1 MGFKGHGIQ
10 RSRDL
15 KVTGFKG
22 HGIQRSRDSKA
33 TGHLAVWARSH
44 VFLFHL
50 HHGMSLIPFSDN
62 LFSFFSQKKFKM
74 PPHPIHRWTPQSNAD
89 FHHCRQ
95 AYHILSNHI
104 LSYLILSYHAVSIHS
119 KSVCPWCPDSSNNF
133 DFSAKRLAENAET
146 IKFSLFAEIKLQY
159 ASNYA
164 QLLLKC

>member
-1 MGFKGHGIQ
+1 MCRLEFPFPIETLESGLRIYFQQVWQHKTNLDSKSLGLKGHGIQ
-10 RSRDL
+10 RPRGSN
-15 KVTGFKG
+15 
-22 HGIQRSRDSKA
+22 A

-50 HHGMSLIPFSDN
+50 HHGMWLFPFSDN

-104 LSYLILSYHAVSIHS
+104 CNLILSYLILSYHTVSIHS
-119 KSVCPWCPDSSNNF
+119 KQCV
-133 DFSAKRLAENAET
+133 
-146 IKFSLFAEIKLQY
+146 SLVSGLGK
-159 ASNYA
+159 
-164 QLLLKC
+164 